1 MSASATQGGHNKRSR
16 AYRVMLTD
24 SRNDV
29 ASRLEVVEMA
39 VWPQTVN
46 MVVKL

>member
-1 MSASATQGGHNKRSR
+1 
-16 AYRVMLTD
+16 MLTG

-39 VWPQTVN
+39 VWRQIVNLVVELQTVWK
-46 MVVKL
+46 VDPALHGTLGDT